1 MGYIHDWKSNWFNE
15 RHFSDFLHEDTQIR
29 KHIIGRLSHAGLSD
43 ITIRKNQNE
52 VEVNINTARP
62 GIVIGKSG
70 SEVDQLRRD
79 LHRITGKQVKVNIL
93 EIKRPELDAR
103 LVAQSIAEQLQN
115 RVAFRRAMKRALT
128 SAMRSGAKG
137 VKVQVSGRLGG
148 AEMAR
153 TEGYS
158 DGRVPL
164 HTLRADIDYGFHEA
178 RTTFGRIGVKCWI
191 NKGEIMPEGYT
202 GADLTIMD
210 EPAPQAPE
218 RDGRRGGRDG
228 RGGGGGGRGGAAAVV
243 AAVRAVVAVPVVG
256 PGGGGGPG
264 GPVVAA
270 AAVAVA
276 AAVPAAVAVVAAVAA
291 AAVRWRWRRR
301 SWPGGPAAV
310 AVRAV
315 RAAVAVPR
323 RRSAVVVPAVRR
335 RRTSGGGG
343 GGGGGPGGGGG
354 RGPGGPGGGG
364 GVPAAAAAA
373 TARAPEGAV
382 ADARSQA
389 CQAPQGASRTARGL
403 SRGQTKVQ
411 FGEYG
416 LKALDAGWLTN
427 RQIEAARIAMTRKI
441 KRGGKVWINVYP
453 DKSFTKKPAETR
465 MGSGKGSPEG
475 WVAVVK
481 PGRVMF
487 ELAGV
492 PEPLAREAMRLAGH
506 KLSVRTKFVM
516 REDA

>member
-1 MGYIHDWKSNWFNE
+1 MGQKVHPESMRVGYIHDWKSNWFNE
-15 RHFSDFLHEDTQIR
+15 RAFADYLYEDIQIR
-29 KHIIGRLSHAGLSD
+29 EHIIRRLSHAGLSD
-43 ITIRKNQNE
+43 ITIRKNATE
-52 VEVNINTARP
+52 VEINIHTARP

-218 RDGRRGGRDG
+218 RGGRDG
-228 RGGGGGGRGGAAAVV
+228 RGNREGRGRGGRDGGPGGRGG
-243 AAVRAVVAVPVVG
+243 G
-256 PGGGGGPG
+256 P
-264 GPVVAA
+264 
-270 AAVAVA
+270 
-276 AAVPAAVAVVAAVAA
+276 
-291 AAVRWRWRRR
+291 
-301 SWPGGPAAV
+301 
-310 AVRAV
+310 
-315 RAAVAVPR
+315 
-323 RRSAVVVPAVRR
+323 
-335 RRTSGGGG
+335 
-343 GGGGGPGGGGG
+343 GGGGPGGGGPGGGG
-354 RGPGGPGGGG
+354 RGGGPGGRGGGPGGGGRGGGQGGRGGGGRGGGPGGPGGG
-364 GVPAAAAAA
+364 
-373 TARAPEGAV
+373 
-382 ADARSQA
+382 
-389 CQAPQGASRTARGL
+389 
-403 SRGQTKVQ
+403 
-411 FGEYG
+411 
-416 LKALDAGWLTN
+416 
-427 RQIEAARIAMTRKI
+427 
-441 KRGGKVWINVYP
+441 RGGGGRGGGP
-453 DKSFTKKPAETR
+453 GGRGGGPGGGGRGGQGGQGGRGAGGR
-465 MGSGKGSPEG
+465 GGGPGSGGGGTGTSGGGPGSG
-475 WVAVVK
+475 GGG
-481 PGRVMF
+481 PGSGGGGNGGANR
-487 ELAGV
+487 
-492 PEPLAREAMRLAGH
+492 
-506 KLSVRTKFVM
+506 
-516 REDA
+516 